1 MRLPEPFVKICSL
14 REPGQAEFAVAAGAS
29 AIGLIFAG
37 ASRQVTVERAVEI
50 ATELRRLDRSAP
62 LLVVGVFVDQPMDDV
77 NRITDRVGLDLVQL
91 HGTESPAD
99 MAKLERPVIKIIRPS
114 SGDGT
119 MPMTSFAAL
128 PVPPVAYLVDGSS
141 KDAAGGTGE
150 RADWSTAAEMA
161 RTARLVLAGGLTP
174 ENVGD
179 AIRSVRPFGV
189 DVSSGVETAGAK
201 DRGKVIAFAAAA
213 RAAFAELDLR
223 QGGVIP
229 LAETAEPV
237 HRP

>member
-99 MAKLERPVIKIIRPS
+99 MAKLERPVIKVIRPS

-119 MPMTSFAAL
+119 MAMTSFAAL
-128 PVPPVAYLVDGSS
+128 PVAYLVDGSS

-201 DRGKVIAFAAAA
+201 DWGKVIAFAAAA

>member
-99 MAKLERPVIKIIRPS
+99 MAKLERPVIKVIRPS

-119 MPMTSFAAL
+119 MAMTSFAAL
-128 PVPPVAYLVDGSS
+128 PVAYLVDGSS

-201 DRGKVIAFAAAA
+201 DWGKVIAFAAAA

-229 LAETAEPV
+229 PAETAEPV